1 MNETPKKLVTLAG
14 LIRRLNGK
22 LALDDQKLFAE
33 SDNSGRYYIE
43 NRHTYKRVENGL
55 TIDKLVD
62 LARRY
67 GALRDDEDFI
77 G

>member
-43 NRHTYKRVENGL
+43 NRLTYKRVENGL